1 MISHVSGAECHAYTW
16 HCRASRFFN
25 YINENLQRNKSAP
38 ILTCS
43 GGNEEKGIHTCSVD
57 TLSFQR
63 CHSVFAC
70 HPILVPSAFIS
81 HWQWKSSTLANRRA
95 TLLHTLDLHFKNTAT
110 STLILCRLPFSG
122 MGQIVWTALDAI
134 FNLALSRPGL
144 PVGFGTT
151 IQSGL
156 FRYDELSCNLSAP
169 HSSNIPRTKDVC
181 SVFYRKQ
188 PRLIFPMLNAFSA
201 PWAHPCGLAEH
212 TKCIIFC

>member
-43 GGNEEKGIHTCSVD
+43 GGHEEKGIHTCSVD

-95 TLLHTLDLHFKNTAT
+95 TLVHMLDLHSKKYSYEYLNSLQT
-110 STLILCRLPFSG
+110 SIQWNGSNRFVNSFGCNFQSRSLAAWVASRFWNYDSI
-122 MGQIVWTALDAI
+122 WT
-134 FNLALSRPGL
+134 
-144 PVGFGTT
+144 V
-151 IQSGL
+151 Q
-156 FRYDELSCNLSAP
+156 
-169 HSSNIPRTKDVC
+169 V
-181 SVFYRKQ
+181 
-188 PRLIFPMLNAFSA
+188 
-201 PWAHPCGLAEH
+201 
-212 TKCIIFC
+212 